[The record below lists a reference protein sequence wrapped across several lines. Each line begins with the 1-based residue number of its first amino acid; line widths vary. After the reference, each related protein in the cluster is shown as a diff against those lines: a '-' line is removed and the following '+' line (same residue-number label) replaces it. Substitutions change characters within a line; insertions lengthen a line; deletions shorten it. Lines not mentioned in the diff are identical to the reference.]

1 MKIDKVLN
9 EDIMDAA
16 GKSMDKSLAKA
27 AKSSGGKYF
36 TDLDDPISV
45 LDMAWRENIRQ
56 MRNRDPENPNYQPIN
71 VLAVGIAGTA
81 KSGIIQDWCRSK
93 GAHLVEFTGSELD
106 TALVQGVAA
115 KTGEEGNEH
124 FKYLPS
130 EVWDEL
136 DIPNQR
142 SVLFLDELNRSYAEC
157 RAAILSLVQSHK
169 IAGKDVSGK
178 GNKKYLR
185 NFVMTIAAVNP
196 PDETHRGA
204 DLLDL
209 AMLTRFYIINWEG
222 KPEKQKAYW
231 MSEMDRQ
238 SAQAK
243 KNLEAGVDPDGFE
256 YTKDDYEDDVAIYAR
271 RKSLISRLISPDFK
285 YITDSAKLKDSVKKQ
300 IGTLNARTLYS
311 AILASDGTD
320 RNFLSL
326 LPGMCG
332 IDTDSDEYKAIKL
345 ILKSTPEKDTVE
357 NAWKD
362 RTKSVY
368 DRAAAYFR

>member
-1 MKIDKVLN
+1 MKVKKLN
-9 EDIMDAA
+9 EDIMDAM
-16 GKSMDKSLAKA
+16 GKSLDKDLEA
-27 AKSSGGKYF
+27 AARSGGGKYF
-36 TDLDDPISV
+36 VDLDDPVAV
-45 LDMAWRENIRQ
+45 LDLAWKENIRQ
-56 MRNRDPENPNYQPIN
+56 MRNRDPESPNFQPIN

-81 KSGIIQDWCRSK
+81 KSGIIQDWARSK

-106 TALVQGVAA
+106 TNLVQGVAA

-136 DIPNQR
+136 DQPGQR
-142 SVLFLDELNRSYAEC
+142 SVLFLDELNRSYSEC

-169 IAGKDVSGK
+169 IAGKDTSGK
-178 GNKKYLR
+178 SNKKYLR

-196 PDETHRGA
+196 PDAAHKGT

-222 KPEKQKAYW
+222 KPEKQKAFW
-231 MSEMDRQ
+231 MGEMDRMMNR
-238 SAQAK
+238 AK
-243 KNLEAGVDPDGFE
+243 ANFEAGVDVDGFP
-256 YTKDDYEDDVAIYAR
+256 YTEEDYEDDMEVLAR
-271 RKSLISRLISPDFK
+271 RKSLIDRLIDPDFK
-285 YITDSAKLKDSVKKQ
+285 YITDPEKLSNAARKQ

-320 RNFLSL
+320 RSLLSL

-345 ILKSTPEKDTVE
+345 KLKSKPDKDTVE